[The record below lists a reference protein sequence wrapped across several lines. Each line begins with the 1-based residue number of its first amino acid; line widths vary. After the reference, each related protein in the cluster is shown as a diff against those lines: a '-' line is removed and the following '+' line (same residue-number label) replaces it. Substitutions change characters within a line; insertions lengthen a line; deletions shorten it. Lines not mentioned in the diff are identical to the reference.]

1 MKIRK
6 WTFINV
12 HFSKIQNRFEKTLH
26 HSFFTRPPSPFRGP
40 YLYALTL
47 FIYHSHMHTI
57 MLRICKSAKTREK
70 IQKMVRNLGRLFCG
84 ILVWMFFGDVLNNA
98 FWHFRRDGAESFM
111 SQMDGPKVGNVVLWN
126 SWMGVFWGCFE

>member
-1 MKIRK
+1 
-6 WTFINV
+6 
-12 HFSKIQNRFEKTLH
+12 
-26 HSFFTRPPSPFRGP
+26 
-40 YLYALTL
+40 
-47 FIYHSHMHTI
+47 MHTI

-84 ILVWMFFGDVLNNA
+84 ILVWMFFGDVLNNM
-98 FWHFRRDGAESFM
+98 FQHFRRDGAESFM